1 MVISEESR
9 HELFTALEG
18 AVGRPATATLMAH
31 LPPVG
36 WADVATKSDLRTEI
50 ALLRSDLR
58 AEMAL
63 LRSELRTEMAELR
76 AELKGEMAEFR
87 TELKGEMAEL
97 RTELKGDIASLE
109 VTMHREFSALRRELS
124 ATVRTFVLGTVGSMF
139 TAVGL
144 AFTAGHF
151 TR

>member
-1 MVISEESR
+1 MVISEEPR

-18 AVGRPATATLMAH
+18 AIGRPATATLMAH

-58 AEMAL
+58 AEIAL
-63 LRSELRTEMAELR
+63 LRSELRTEIAD
-76 AELKGEMAEFR
+76 
-87 TELKGEMAEL
+87 L
-97 RTELKGDIASLE
+97 RTELKGDIAELRTELRDEIRGLE
-109 VTMHREFSALRRELS
+109 VTFHREL
-124 ATVRTFVLGTVGSMF
+124 ATQLTAQLRTFVLATMGTTF

-151 TR
+151 SR